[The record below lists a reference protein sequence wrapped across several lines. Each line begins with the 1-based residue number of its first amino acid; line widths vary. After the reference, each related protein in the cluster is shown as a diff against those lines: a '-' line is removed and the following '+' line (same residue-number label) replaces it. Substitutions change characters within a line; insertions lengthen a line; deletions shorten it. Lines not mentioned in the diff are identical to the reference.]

1 MVTGKDLYGIELYT
15 KQMQYSKG
23 RHITHIFHSQNK
35 TTIKRYGVCST
46 REYTILEETFN
57 NSGKG
62 YEFKNLSPGLYAF
75 KVDAAAYMIALP
87 NALSGNDKLVLEN
100 KSSVYAIM
108 NGKKKNLIPY
118 EMSASFTSKQ
128 LSTMLQAMFE
138 GDSNANYL
146 TINNSID
153 GYMDMIA
160 VSGLTTLSKSNPT
173 PYHPVELMSLGS
185 FDIESVGIT
194 TDQKSKL
201 TINLNNNIKKLPCG
215 KSDLFIMDCVHKEAY
230 IIYRV
235 GRVILTGS
243 EDWKTIKET
252 SKYCIY
258 FYPFNLINSELEN
271 GATISNYFPS
281 ETYTN
286 IISNDDLLYG
296 ICNSID
302 KNNPGIYIKV
312 PTDVIAEI
320 GVSNF
325 KKYLKY
331 LVNKQNP
338 VIIEYLLKD
347 IKYKSI
353 LLDNYDIKQYYP
365 VTNINISADTT
376 AAFFFKTLRYE
387 DDAKKRPNQDHKL
400 QIKI

>member
-1 MVTGKDLYGIELYT
+1 
-15 KQMQYSKG
+15 MQYSKG

-35 TTIKRYGVCST
+35 TNIKRYGVCST
-46 REYTILEETFN
+46 REYTILEDTFN
-57 NSGKG
+57 NSGKE

-75 KVDAAAYMIALP
+75 KVDTGAYMIELP
-87 NALSGNDKLVLEN
+87 NALSGDDKLVLKN
-100 KSSVYAIM
+100 RSNTYAII

-128 LSTMLQAMFE
+128 LSTILQAMFE
-138 GDSNANYL
+138 GDNNANYL
-146 TINNSID
+146 TINNSIN

-173 PYHPVELMSLGS
+173 PYHPVKLISLGS
-185 FDIESVGIT
+185 FDIESTGIT
-194 TDQKSKL
+194 SDQKSKL

-215 KSDLFIMDCVHKEAY
+215 KSDLFIMDCVHKESY

-235 GRVILTGS
+235 GRIVLTGN
-243 EDWKTIKET
+243 EDWKTIRET

-258 FYPFNLINSELEN
+258 FYPFSLINSELES
-271 GATISNYFPS
+271 GATISNYFPY
-281 ETYTN
+281 ETYSN
-286 IISNDDLLYG
+286 IINNNDTLCG
-296 ICNSID
+296 VCNSID
-302 KNNPGIYIKV
+302 TNNPGIYIKV
-312 PTDVIAEI
+312 PTDIIAEV

-331 LVNKQNP
+331 LVNKQDP
-338 VIIEYLLKD
+338 VIVEYLLKD
-347 IKYKSI
+347 KKYKSI

-387 DDAKKRPNQDHKL
+387 DDAQKRPNQNRKL
-400 QIKI
+400 QFKI

>member
-1 MVTGKDLYGIELYT
+1 
-15 KQMQYSKG
+15 MQYSKG

-35 TTIKRYGVCST
+35 TNIKRYGICST
-46 REYTILEETFN
+46 REYTILEDTFN
-57 NSGKG
+57 NSGKE

-75 KVDAAAYMIALP
+75 KVDTGAYMIALP
-87 NALSGNDKLVLEN
+87 NPLSGDDKLVLKN
-100 KSSVYAIM
+100 RSNTYAII

-128 LSTMLQAMFE
+128 LSTILQAMFE

-146 TINNSID
+146 TINNSIN

-173 PYHPVELMSLGS
+173 PYRPVKLISLGS
-185 FDIESVGIT
+185 FDIESTGIT
-194 TDQKSKL
+194 SDQKSKL

-215 KSDLFIMDCVHKEAY
+215 KSDLFIMDCVHKESY
-230 IIYRV
+230 IIYIV
-235 GRVILTGS
+235 GRIVLTGN
-243 EDWKTIKET
+243 EDWKTIRET

-258 FYPFNLINSELEN
+258 FYPFSLINSELES
-271 GATISNYFPS
+271 GATISNYFPY
-281 ETYTN
+281 ETYSN
-286 IISNDDLLYG
+286 IINNNDALCG
-296 ICNSID
+296 VCNSID
-302 KNNPGIYIKV
+302 TNNPGIYIKV
-312 PTDVIAEI
+312 PTDIIAEV

-331 LVNKQNP
+331 LVNKQDP
-338 VIIEYLLKD
+338 VIVEYLLKD

-365 VTNINISADTT
+365 VTNINLSVNTT

-387 DDAKKRPNQDHKL
+387 DDAQKRPNQNRKL
-400 QIKI
+400 QFKI